1 MRMKSYDG
9 FFSGLRVVAHGAAA
23 WRRSRAARAAD
34 GDRPESGV
42 HDAAQL
48 EHLAM
53 CACSGYFHGGDVAA
67 PFVFVSEKWLRD

>member
-1 MRMKSYDG
+1 
-9 FFSGLRVVAHGAAA
+9 
-23 WRRSRAARAAD
+23 
-34 GDRPESGV
+34 V